1 MIDAIFEQVNK
12 DSVKLAKS
20 VKYDGSKLF
29 AFSNY
34 PKHLKTR
41 FDELMDTM
49 ASDVQAVI
57 ING

>member
-34 PKHLKTR
+34 PKGENT
-41 FDELMDTM
+41 F
-49 ASDVQAVI
+49 
-57 ING
+57 